1 MKRILLI
8 LIFFP
13 NFITSQVKVLS
24 DINFLANDYKLV
36 FNYERRAYDTINL
49 ISNSF
54 KDFVISD
61 KEQLIELQNNW
72 IATEETDELMECG
85 YDYSIYLINKDSII
99 GKMYVN
105 ISCGF
110 VFASGIGKTCIFEG
124 NPFKKLNVDKPIFK
138 KCFSTNSIEEAKKM
152 HNKINSTH
160 GVYYPEKNLNNWI
173 DFEGKAY
180 ISILTK
186 NDSLK
191 DSQNITYD
199 FDKKFGKSNQ
209 YIDFSSFSKDNYSGW
224 IYCNKSLYDELVS
237 NKSYWLDF
245 NIKIDSWESLSCKKE
260 TFITCIFSESRKKLD
275 KLIKN

>member
-1 MKRILLI
+1 MKRIFII

-36 FNYERRAYDTINL
+36 FNYERRACDTINL

-110 VFASGIGKTCIFEG
+110 VFASGIGKTCFFEG

-138 KCFSTNSIEEAKKM
+138 KCISTNSIEEARKM

-160 GVYYPEKNLNNWI
+160 GVYYPEKNLNWI

-191 DSQNITYD
+191 SSQNITYD
-199 FDKKFGKSNQ
+199 FNKKFGKSNQ
-209 YIDFSSFSKDNYSGW
+209 YIHFSSFSKNNYSGW

-237 NKSYWLDF
+237 NKSEWLDF
-245 NIKIDSWESLSCKKE
+245 NIKVDSWELLSCKKE
-260 TFITCIFSESRKKLD
+260 TFITCIFSESKKKLD